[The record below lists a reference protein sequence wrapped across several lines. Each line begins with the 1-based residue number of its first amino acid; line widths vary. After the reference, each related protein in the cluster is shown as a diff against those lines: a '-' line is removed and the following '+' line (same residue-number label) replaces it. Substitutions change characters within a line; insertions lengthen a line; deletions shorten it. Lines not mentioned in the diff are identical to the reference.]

1 MQSGLYWIQTKSP
14 VNKYQN
20 HQPGAGGLFK
30 GQGAV
35 AYNSEEVDKELGVVA
50 DAAMA
55 AANRASA
62 SIDEML
68 VGRGWK

>member
-1 MQSGLYWIQTKSP
+1 
-14 VNKYQN
+14 
-20 HQPGAGGLFK
+20 
-30 GQGAV
+30 V

-50 DAAMA
+50 DAALA